1 MKGSGGEQEEEEQE
15 YINLR
20 ERESWRGS
28 KRERKTIG
36 FWEKGY
42 KGRQYCV
49 SLNNW
54 WISWDY

>member
-36 FWEKGY
+36 F
-42 KGRQYCV
+42 
-49 SLNNW
+49 
-54 WISWDY
+54 